1 MTSTPIAALLATLL
15 VWATPPGG
23 AVGADRAVSVG
34 PGTQDGTARS
44 RRGVASAEIATAG
57 DTLVQIRPGDRVVL
71 QNLVGRIFVGAW
83 DRDEMEVRSES
94 DGSSLAVRRSGS
106 TVFVEPDDRK
116 GRRRSVEAAIRV
128 RAPVDLEVNGR
139 SLDLV
144 VEGIDGRIDVH
155 NVSGDVWIEDA
166 GGPVTVRTIEGE
178 VDVVGARAGV
188 SASSQSDDVTLR
200 DVQGPVDAHSGD
212 GDLELMDIRSRSVR
226 AETQDGDI
234 DFSGV
239 IEDGGDY
246 GFFVHDGDATVAI
259 PRTTNARVAVST
271 FDGEFESDFR
281 ITIQRFTGGREFDFT
296 IGEPRARIEIQVFD
310 GEIRLEE
317 RRR

>member
-1 MTSTPIAALLATLL
+1 MTSMFRAALLVGAL
-15 VWATPPGG
+15 VAGSAHADAATPSGS
-23 AVGADRAVSVG
+23 AA
-34 PGTQDGTARS
+34 
-44 RRGVASAEIATAG
+44 ASHAEG
-57 DTLVQIRPGDRVVL
+57 DTVVAMRPGDRVVL
-71 QNLVGRIFVGAW
+71 QNLVGRISVGAW
-83 DRDEMEVRSES
+83 ERDEMEVRSES
-94 DGSSLAVRRSGS
+94 DGSSLTVRRSGS
-106 TVFVEPDDRK
+106 TVIVAPDDRK
-116 GRRRSVEAAIRV
+116 SRRRSVEASIRV
-128 RAPVDLEVNGR
+128 PVSVDLEVGGR

-144 VEGIDGRIDVH
+144 VEGIGGRIDVD
-155 NVSGDVWIEDA
+155 NVSGDIWIEDA

-178 VDVVGARAGV
+178 IDVIGARAGV
-188 SASSQSDDVTLR
+188 SASSQSDDVTVR
-200 DVQGPVDAHSGD
+200 DVQGPVDVHSGD

-239 IEDGGDY
+239 IEDDGDY
-246 GFFVHDGDATVAI
+246 GFFVHDGDATVSI
-259 PRTTNARVAVST
+259 PRTTNARVEVST

-317 RRR
+317 RR